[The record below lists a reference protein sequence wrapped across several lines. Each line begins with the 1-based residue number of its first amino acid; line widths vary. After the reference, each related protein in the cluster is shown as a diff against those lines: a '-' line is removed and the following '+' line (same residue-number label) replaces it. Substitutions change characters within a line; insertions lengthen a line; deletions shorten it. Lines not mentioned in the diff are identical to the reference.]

1 MDYWHK
7 AWACPFFKWDDV
19 QSVGCEGGKLRFP
32 DKESAVAYMDTYCAG
47 TGCAWEQ
54 CSVAA
59 SLLNYYDRKEDTD
72 HEQCER

>member
-7 AWACPFFKWDDV
+7 AWTCPFFKWDDV
-19 QSVGCEGGKLRFP
+19 QNVGCEGGKLRFK
-32 DKESAVAYMDTYCAG
+32 DRKSAVAYMDAYCAG
-47 TGCAWEQ
+47 TGHAWEQ

-72 HEQCER
+72 HEQYER

>member
-7 AWACPFFKWDDV
+7 AWTCPFFKWDDV

-32 DKESAVAYMDTYCAG
+32 DKESAVEYMDAYCAG
-47 TGCAWEQ
+47 AAWEQ

-59 SLLNYYDRKEDTD
+59 SLLNYYDRKEDND
-72 HEQCER
+72 HEQRER